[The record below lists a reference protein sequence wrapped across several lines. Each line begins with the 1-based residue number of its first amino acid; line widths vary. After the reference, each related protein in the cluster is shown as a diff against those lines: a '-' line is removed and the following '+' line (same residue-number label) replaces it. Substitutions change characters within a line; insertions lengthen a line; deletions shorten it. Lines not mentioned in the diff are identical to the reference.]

1 MGNRLHYFDNEGTTL
16 SVDFISPVIPDAA
29 PETLT
34 AAAPAC
40 SLFTFVSNLDGTSNN
55 VAATLA
61 DGLVDGQLKRVVAS
75 VIGGNTI
82 TLTITSPVSASLD
95 VVTFTVIGDTVD
107 LMWNAEDQYWR
118 IIQFVDTD
126 RDIDTPTV
134 A

>member
-1 MGNRLHYFDNEGTTL
+1 MSRLTWFQNTSVPG
-16 SVDFISPVIPDAA
+16 VDFLTPVIPDGA

-34 AAAPAC
+34 ATAPAC
-40 SLFTFVSNLDGTSNN
+40 SVEKFVSILDGTSNN

-61 DGLVDGQLKRVVAS
+61 DGIADGQLKRVTSA

-82 TLTITSPVSASLD
+82 TLTIASPVSSSLN

-107 LMWNAEDQYWR
+107 LIWNAEDGYWR
-118 IIQFVDTD
+118 VYQLVDTD
-126 RDIDTPTV
+126 RDSDTPTV